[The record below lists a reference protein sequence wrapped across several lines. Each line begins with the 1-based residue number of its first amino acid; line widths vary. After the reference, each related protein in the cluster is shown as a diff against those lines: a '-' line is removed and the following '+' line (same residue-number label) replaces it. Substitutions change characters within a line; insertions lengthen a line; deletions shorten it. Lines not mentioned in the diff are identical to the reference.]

1 MSKSKASSYW
11 RWYHTVIYKTNTCQ
25 GVSCTRF
32 GRIRLDERQ
41 ESVTFSRG
49 ISWSPGDTPLLPAAD
64 TPNTGKAQVT
74 EGLSL
79 GMGEKRRVFPFFGGG
94 AGNQRPKLC
103 CHPSRTCSCDPAS
116 PRHATP
122 DAAIAVQKHKKHN
135 AKCNPCVYL
144 AGSYGCTSPACPFC
158 HHTLAVPNQ
167 RRGRPRKRVR
177 DTYKNMLDAILQRPN
192 VGAPNRWTV
201 GWVDTFFHR
210 RTDRPPRSTV
220 GIRRSTVRPEDAA
233 RHMAL
238 QSLAA
243 EDPYVRLL
251 ITGRLDA
258 EPLGR

>member
-1 MSKSKASSYW
+1 MACPELEIQVK
-11 RWYHTVIYKTNTCQ
+11 NT
-25 GVSCTRF
+25 F
-32 GRIRLDERQ
+32 LDFREQ

-74 EGLSL
+74 EGL
-79 GMGEKRRVFPFFGGG
+79 
-94 AGNQRPKLC
+94 
-103 CHPSRTCSCDPAS
+103 
-116 PRHATP
+116 HATP

-192 VGAPNRWTV
+192 
-201 GWVDTFFHR
+201 
-210 RTDRPPRSTV
+210 
-220 GIRRSTVRPEDAA
+220 DAA

-258 EPLGR
+258 EFAATHST